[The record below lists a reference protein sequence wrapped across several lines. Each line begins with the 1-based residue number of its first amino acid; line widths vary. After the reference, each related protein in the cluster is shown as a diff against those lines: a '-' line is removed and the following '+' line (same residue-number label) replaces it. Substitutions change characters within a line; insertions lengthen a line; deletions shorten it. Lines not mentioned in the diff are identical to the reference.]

1 VLHCTHAS
9 CWQRHGAVLLLTAF
23 EAVVSMAA
31 GCRPEYSAP
40 ICGSRDCSSLSGLRA
55 SSLFSAADRLRPLE
69 SSCMRMAC
77 SV

>member
-1 VLHCTHAS
+1 
-9 CWQRHGAVLLLTAF
+9 
-23 EAVVSMAA
+23 MAA

-40 ICGSRDCSSLSGLRA
+40 MDGSSDCSSFSGLPA
-55 SSLFSAADRLRPLE
+55 SSFFSAADRLRPLE